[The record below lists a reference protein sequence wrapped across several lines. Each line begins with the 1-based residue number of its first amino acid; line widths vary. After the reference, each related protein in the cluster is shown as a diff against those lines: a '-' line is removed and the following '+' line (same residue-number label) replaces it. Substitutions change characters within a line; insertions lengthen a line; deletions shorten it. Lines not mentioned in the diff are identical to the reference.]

1 MGELILFAN
10 DTGVI
15 PHHLTRAFGT
25 PDTNTDLSSGVGTS
39 YPIISIKGKV
49 FHVAQGDERTL
60 ITNDDGDAKG
70 SIEVVILQANPGISK
85 VYYPGGYVEG
95 SEEKPACYS
104 NNGKEPAADAQEPQC
119 TKCAICPNNAWG
131 SRVTESG
138 AKGKACSDSRR
149 LAVASLNDLENPMLL
164 RVPAATLKE
173 LTGYADLLTRRKVP
187 YKAVVTKIAFDHSVA
202 HPKLTFKPTRFLS
215 DVEADIVIDVLQRP
229 VIAEITGMNTP
240 THDVLEI
247 EGTPPAKLMDQ
258 SKPKPTVVKK
268 HTATEAEVEE
278 VLEKKPDPKKTEPD
292 PKPKADAKPKAEAKP
307 KAAPKVV
314 EADEETLDDI
324 LAGLE
329 NDD

>member
-1 MGELILFAN
+1 MSNNVILFN
-10 DTGVI
+10 GDSG
-15 PHHLTRAFGT
+15 HLPSHIVNAFGN

-95 SEEKPACYS
+95 SEEKPTCYS
-104 NNGKEPAADAQEPQC
+104 NDGKAPAADAQELQC

-131 SRVTESG
+131 SRTTESG

-149 LAVASLNDLENPMLL
+149 LAVAALNDLENPMLL

-187 YKAVVTKIAFDHSVA
+187 YKAVVTKISFDHSVA
-202 HPKLTFKPTRFLS
+202 HPKLVFKPVRFLT

-229 VIAEITGMNTP
+229 VIAEITGMNT
-240 THDVLEI
+240 TAHETLEI

-278 VLEKKPDPKKTEPD
+278 VLEKKPAPEKKAEPKPETVKPKAE
-292 PKPKADAKPKAEAKP
+292 PKPKAA
-307 KAAPKVV
+307 KVV
-314 EADEETLDDI
+314 EADEESLDDI

-329 NDD
+329 QDD